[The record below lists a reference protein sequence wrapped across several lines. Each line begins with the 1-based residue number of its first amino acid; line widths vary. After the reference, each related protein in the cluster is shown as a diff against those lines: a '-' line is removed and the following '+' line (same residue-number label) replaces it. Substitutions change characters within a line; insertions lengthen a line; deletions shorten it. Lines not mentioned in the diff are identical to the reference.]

1 MIGFGSIKSGIR
13 ERYWLRKKI
22 KEATMNLNKTRFE
35 LLSFAVLAILLLG
48 WNQWV
53 LLIAILMRF
62 GLELFID
69 DEGDEE

>member
-1 MIGFGSIKSGIR
+1 
-13 ERYWLRKKI
+13 
-22 KEATMNLNKTRFE
+22 MNLNKTRFE